1 MTSMHSVTTA
11 PRRIY
16 HSDKQAQRDANIL
29 EVTRKALA
37 ERGYDGVTMN
47 ALAAEAGVTKRT
59 LYNLYGDKDRLLH
72 AAVGEVIA
80 RYRSSEGNIEPG
92 IPAIIE
98 SRRTAVAEVIATP
111 AYSDA
116 MTRALVQTPA
126 DHPLTQALLRDSIEY
141 TAGHLTAAQQ
151 QGELQSTLTIDRI
164 AQQIVS
170 QGWGMVVLRMKG
182 LLANVEFQTASLEG
196 LLLLCIGVTC
206 GHRREALTV
215 EFEELTQHSIGRT
228 GT

>member
-80 RYRSSEGNIEPG
+80 R
-92 IPAIIE
+92 
-98 SRRTAVAEVIATP
+98 
-111 AYSDA
+111 
-116 MTRALVQTPA
+116 
-126 DHPLTQALLRDSIEY
+126 
-141 TAGHLTAAQQ
+141 
-151 QGELQSTLTIDRI
+151 
-164 AQQIVS
+164 
-170 QGWGMVVLRMKG
+170 
-182 LLANVEFQTASLEG
+182 
-196 LLLLCIGVTC
+196 
-206 GHRREALTV
+206 
-215 EFEELTQHSIGRT
+215 
-228 GT
+228 